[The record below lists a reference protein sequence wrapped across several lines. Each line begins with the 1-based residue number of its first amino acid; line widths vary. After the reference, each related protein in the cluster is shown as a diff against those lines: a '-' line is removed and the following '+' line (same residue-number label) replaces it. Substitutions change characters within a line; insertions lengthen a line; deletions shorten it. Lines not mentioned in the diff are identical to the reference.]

1 MSLQQIATP
10 TVNYNT
16 IPQANKAASSKP
28 SITRKASGGG
38 NKKGTSAE
46 RRATHNAVERA
57 RRESL
62 NVRFLELAANL
73 PTTCSVRR
81 PSKNL
86 IVNKSLEFVRNAL
99 HNDAVLRLKLEESL
113 RQNQS
118 MLQELNQMRAERGLS
133 PRDSQTTSI
142 DANQQAGFS
151 IDALTTAFGMPNMPQ
166 PLASVEF
173 TKQVTEQ
180 GIQFDANSAQW
191 FGGDGDEDFVSN
203 TASGDGFSAAASDH
217 SSPSLVGED
226 ANAAAVAAAAA
237 AAAAFPSNPMFANF
251 NDIMAASQSSPYSS
265 LQPAPSRRPGTS
277 DSLDSNGMS
286 NTYAQ
291 YAVGSGAA
299 TSNYSP
305 IDFMPPINPSTAAAF
320 SNLMNSFN
328 NQNNGSHTPQSTQ
341 YSTYASPMSN
351 GSMNANGTGSSH
363 SYSHHNNNSY
373 FAMAA

>member
-1 MSLQQIATP
+1 MSRPQIITP
-10 TVNYNT
+10 TVNYNS
-16 IPQANKAASSKP
+16 IPQVNKTASSKP

-73 PTTCSVRR
+73 PTTCTVRR

-133 PRDSQTTSI
+133 PRDTQATNI

-151 IDALTTAFGMPNMPQ
+151 LDALTSAFGMPNMPQ

-173 TKQVTEQ
+173 TKQVTEK
-180 GIQFDANSAQW
+180 GIHFDANNAQW
-191 FGGDGDEDFVSN
+191 FSGEGDEDFVSN

-217 SSPSLVGED
+217 SSPSFVGED
-226 ANAAAVAAAAA
+226 ANVAAVAAAAA
-237 AAAAFPSNPMFANF
+237 AFPNNPMFANF
-251 NDIMAASQSSPYSS
+251 NEIMAASQSSPYSS
-265 LQPAPSRRPGTS
+265 LQPTTTNVRRPGSS
-277 DSLDSNGMS
+277 DSLDSNSMP

-299 TSNYSP
+299 ATNNFPS
-305 IDFMPPINPSTAAAF
+305 IDFMPPINPTTAAVF
-320 SNLMNSFN
+320 SNLMNNFN
-328 NQNNGSHTPQSTQ
+328 NQTNGSHTPQSVQ
-341 YSTYASPMSN
+341 YSAYASPMSN
-351 GSMNANGTGSSH
+351 GGMSANGQGSSH
-363 SYSHHNNNSY
+363 NYSHHNNSY
-373 FAMAA
+373 FAMTA

>member
-1 MSLQQIATP
+1 MSHAQIATP
-10 TVNYNT
+10 TVNYST
-16 IPQANKAASSKP
+16 IPQVNKAASSKP

-73 PTTCSVRR
+73 PTTCTVRR

-99 HNDAVLRLKLEESL
+99 HNDAILRLKLEESL

-180 GIQFDANSAQW
+180 GIQFDANAQW
-191 FGGDGDEDFVSN
+191 FGGEGDEDFVSN

-237 AAAAFPSNPMFANF
+237 AFPNNAMFTNF
-251 NDIMAASQSSPYSS
+251 NDIIAASQSSPFSS
-265 LQPAPSRRPGTS
+265 LQPATNNCRPSTS
-277 DSLDSNGMS
+277 DSLDSNGMP

-299 TSNYSP
+299 TTNNYPS
-305 IDFMPPINPSTAAAF
+305 IDFMPPINPNTAAIF

-328 NQNNGSHTPQSTQ
+328 NQNHGGSHTPQSTQ

-351 GSMNANGTGSSH
+351 GGGVNANGSGSSH

-373 FAMAA
+373 FAMTA